1 MWDALAACL
10 NKDEG
15 LRHRKS
21 SRGPG
26 PGSPA
31 DTLHDSLLNMP
42 RTDKFQASEAS
53 TDPTAVRWVM

>member
-15 LRHRKS
+15 LGHRKS

-26 PGSPA
+26 RLA
-31 DTLHDSLLNMP
+31 DALHDSLLNMP

-53 TDPTAVRWVM
+53 ANPTAVR

>member
-15 LRHRKS
+15 LRHRKP

-26 PGSPA
+26 PGSLA
-31 DTLHDSLLNMP
+31 DALHDSLLNMP
-42 RTDKFQASEAS
+42 RADKFQASEAS
-53 TDPTAVRWVM
+53 ANPTAVR